1 MSFPKYAGYKN
12 SGIEWLDEIPEH
24 WDVKELKYACS
35 NFPSNVDKKT
45 IEGQQVVSLCNYT
58 DVYYNEQI
66 TTGMQ
71 LMKASATDEQIE
83 KFTLRAG
90 DVIITK
96 DSESADDIA
105 VSTYI
110 PADLPGVV
118 CGYHLAMI
126 RPKEGVSGLFIKR
139 LFDSVYIQS
148 KVATLANG
156 LTRMG
161 LSHASISGLELP
173 IPPAEEQTA
182 IANFLDA
189 ETAKIDALVSEQ
201 QRLIELL
208 KEKRQAVI
216 SHAVTKGLNPDAHLK
231 DSGIEWLG
239 KVPEDW
245 SVKLLRRFSCKVQTG
260 PFGSQL
266 HADEYVPNG
275 TPVINPTHMVNG
287 KIVPSDDIRVTDEV
301 LERLP
306 HQRLEAGDVIFS
318 RRGELGRCALVTERE
333 AGWLCGTGSMI
344 LRLHKSEYIGGY
356 LSLFL
361 SLDILRQYFE
371 SFSIGSV
378 MNSLSSE
385 TLLSMPLIVPPINE
399 QQRIVDY
406 VAEKVEFIESLVE
419 ETVGT
424 IELLQ
429 ERRTALIS
437 AAVTGKIDVREYAAQ
452 ETA

>member
-1 MSFPKYAGYKN
+1 MSFPTYAEYKN

-24 WDVKELKYACS
+24 WDIKELKYACS

-45 IEGQQVVSLCNYT
+45 VEGQQVVSLCNYT
-58 DVYYNEQI
+58 DVYYNDLI
-66 TTGMQ
+66 TADMK

-110 PADLPGVV
+110 PADLPGIV

-126 RPKEGVSGLFIKR
+126 RPNEGVSGLFIKR

-161 LSHASISGLELP
+161 LSHAAISGLELP
-173 IPPAEEQTA
+173 IPPAEEQNA
-182 IANFLDA
+182 IANFLDT
-189 ETAKIDALVSEQ
+189 ETAKIDALVTEQ
-201 QRLIELL
+201 WRLIELL

-216 SHAVTKGLNPDAHLK
+216 SHAVTKGLNPDAPLK
-231 DSGIEWLG
+231 DSGIEWPPKIPTTWEVVQLRRQIELQRGVDITKDTQIKGTVPVISSGGISSFHNAAIAKGPGVILG
-239 KVPEDW
+239 RKGSVGSIHYVEQDYWPHDTTLYIKDFHGNSPRFVYYKMYSLDLSSYDTGSSNPTLNRNILYPVKVPWPSLKE
-245 SVKLLRRFSCKVQTG
+245 QN
-260 PFGSQL
+260 
-266 HADEYVPNG
+266 E
-275 TPVINPTHMVNG
+275 
-287 KIVPSDDIRVTDEV
+287 IV
-301 LERLP
+301 ERLDIIFTKFDN
-306 HQRLEAGDVIFS
+306 LE
-318 RRGELGRCALVTERE
+318 
-333 AGWLCGTGSMI
+333 
-344 LRLHKSEYIGGY
+344 
-356 LSLFL
+356 
-361 SLDILRQYFE
+361 
-371 SFSIGSV
+371 
-378 MNSLSSE
+378 
-385 TLLSMPLIVPPINE
+385 
-399 QQRIVDY
+399 
-406 VAEKVEFIESLVE
+406 VEV
-419 ETVGT
+419 VKN

-437 AAVTGKIDVREYAAQ
+437 AAVTGKIDVREYAAK